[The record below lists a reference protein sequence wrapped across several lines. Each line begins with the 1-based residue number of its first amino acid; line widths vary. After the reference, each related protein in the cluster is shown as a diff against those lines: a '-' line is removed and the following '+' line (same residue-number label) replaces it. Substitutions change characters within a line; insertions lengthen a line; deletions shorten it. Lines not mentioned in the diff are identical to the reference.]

1 MFFSWQIN
9 RHRWIHCLVL
19 LSRMMHCIFL
29 FLLLRTRAS
38 NCATETQTLS
48 SVIIVTISN
57 PTNSLNQTI
66 FTCFMSIIFAGIS
79 SVYLISSFRP
89 VTARRHGRSPPGFLL
104 LFLGGLVDWPAGSQF
119 QANKFK
125 EASLPNIPSVSRYFR
140 YENLLCVCQ
149 SNDIYLRQKKNS
161 MHTTFVFYR
170 LPSWTCYVRPWYFQ
184 S

>member
-1 MFFSWQIN
+1 MCHRNSDTQFGNNCDHFKSYKFFKSNNIYMLHEHNIRGHLIGISHIVLPSRHGAASWSLTFRI
-9 RHRWIHCLVL
+9 
-19 LSRMMHCIFL
+19 
-29 FLLLRTRAS
+29 FLLL
-38 NCATETQTLS
+38 
-48 SVIIVTISN
+48 
-57 PTNSLNQTI
+57 
-66 FTCFMSIIFAGIS
+66 F
-79 SVYLISSFRP
+79 
-89 VTARRHGRSPPGFLL
+89 
-104 LFLGGLVDWPAGSQF
+104 FLGGLVDWPGGSQF